1 MMRRARVIMV
11 AAGACPDGREPA
23 RLGLVT
29 EQDYRSLVRLAAFL
43 ARDRVT
49 SERIVAEALRD
60 GAPDAD
66 LATVRRS
73 VVIRS
78 RAWLRRDL

>member
-1 MMRRARVIMV
+1 M
-11 AAGACPDGREPA
+11 
-23 RLGLVT
+23 T
-29 EQDYRSLVRLAAFL
+29 EQDYRALVRLAAFL
-43 ARDRVT
+43 VRDQAT

-66 LATVRRS
+66 LVTVRRR
-73 VVIRS
+73 VVSRS

>member
-1 MMRRARVIMV
+1 M
-11 AAGACPDGREPA
+11 
-23 RLGLVT
+23 T
-29 EQDYRSLVRLAAFL
+29 EHDYRSLVRLAAFL
-43 ARDRVT
+43 VRDRAT

-66 LATVRRS
+66 LATVQRS

-78 RAWLRRDL
+78 PAWLRRDL